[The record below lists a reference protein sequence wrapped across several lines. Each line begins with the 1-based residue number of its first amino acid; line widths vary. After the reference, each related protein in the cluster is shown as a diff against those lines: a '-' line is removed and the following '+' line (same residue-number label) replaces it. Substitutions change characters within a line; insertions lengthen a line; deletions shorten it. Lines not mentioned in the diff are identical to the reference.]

1 MDKHISCYWSFAI
14 FDFQVSVGALVLSGL
29 VDSRV
34 GDPQCC
40 AEESWSAAVT
50 GGEASACGRSRP
62 PQVLPT
68 SAGSRDSE
76 CFMNGSVYGLNP
88 GRYSYT
94 YLHVSSRLSDLFIL
108 WTPYWFSVGGSG
120 IKRSSMAAGNNKQ
133 VNQSKHNQ
141 HWWYQ
146 PARPEQIIAA
156 EMGQMLWFVLIRSN
170 SQTRNWK
177 YNTARKKKSFV
188 TGCLATWGLFFSLLQ
203 KMAVL
208 CQNRKQGKMG
218 LVRLNSPAQC
228 GLGGVP
234 VSEDTRCPPPP
245 CEALKHIMYCMEKK
259 KTQKK
264 TIRLTQ

>member
-1 MDKHISCYWSFAI
+1 MSCTVDKHISCHWSLAI

-29 VDSRV
+29 VDGRV

-40 AEESWSAAVT
+40 AEESRSAAVA
-50 GGEASACGRSRP
+50 GGEASARRRSRP

-76 CFMNGSVYGLNP
+76 CFMYGSVDGLNP
-88 GRYSYT
+88 VRCSYT

-146 PARPEQIIAA
+146 PARPQLIIAA
-156 EMGQMLWFVLIRSN
+156 EMGQMLW
-170 SQTRNWK
+170 
-177 YNTARKKKSFV
+177 
-188 TGCLATWGLFFSLLQ
+188 LFQSGQIHWLETESTIQ
-203 KMAVL
+203 
-208 CQNRKQGKMG
+208 R
-218 LVRLNSPAQC
+218 
-228 GLGGVP
+228 
-234 VSEDTRCPPPP
+234 
-245 CEALKHIMYCMEKK
+245 EKK
-259 KTQKK
+259 KLCNKLSGNLGPFFFFLFFFTAAENGGAVSKQEAGEDGPGQ
-264 TIRLTQ
+264 TE